1 MVVKLKKIE
10 TSLFD
15 QKNTSLFMFKGERHM
30 GLSSLARHTKEQS
43 LDDISIWTWNTK
55 YLYGLEMTEDE

>member
-10 TSLFD
+10 TSLFH

-30 GLSSLARHTKEQS
+30 GSGSLASRAKEQS
-43 LDDISIWTWNTK
+43 ADDVSIWIWNTK
-55 YLYGLEMTEDE
+55 YLYG

>member
-10 TSLFD
+10 PSLFD

-30 GLSSLARHTKEQS
+30 GLGSLARHTKEQS
-43 LDDISIWTWNTK
+43 VDDISIWTWNTK
-55 YLYGLEMTEDE
+55 YLYG